1 MRNPYL
7 LDARYKKQYHP
18 QFAGG
23 KYYVAL
29 LSGDGYVKLARSI
42 FKRASEA
49 EAYAIRLRGRWMRL
63 YDAAV
68 VDGGGHEDAN
78 LLLLCEQCH
87 ADIHGYKKRKYLDPH
102 RKNWK
107 PS

>member
-7 LDARYKKQYHP
+7 LDARYKKQYYP

-29 LSGDGYVKLARSI
+29 LSGDGYTRLARRI

-68 VDGGGHEDAN
+68 AAMSTREPTASVSSGSET
-78 LLLLCEQCH
+78 
-87 ADIHGYKKRKYLDPH
+87 K
-102 RKNWK
+102 
-107 PS
+107 